1 MRILYFHAQDGNF
14 GDDLNKSIWQRVLHP
29 DIWNVPDIV
38 VVGIGTI
45 LNGDRLNAETVPER
59 HVYALGSGAGYGP
72 LPDRLFL
79 ERMNILAVRG
89 PLSALA
95 LGIDQGIAAT
105 DGAALLSTIEGGRST
120 AGANDVLF
128 IPHISSAVSGLWE
141 LACSE
146 AGVKYLDPRSTVE
159 EVLAAIGGANLVIT
173 EAMHGAILSD
183 TMRVPWVP
191 AASSR
196 KILDFKW
203 QDWTRSLGLAYQP
216 HMLPPTRTREGLA
229 ALRRAAPTI
238 EPAGSNQE
246 LVEVYKRSVGAKKT
260 ARRKS
265 GRRFRQ
271 IDPLLS
277 KFDRVFARHAGK
289 ALAKLRD
296 APPQLSDEN
305 AFNLKV
311 EQLQNAVRK
320 LERDVLDIS

>member
-14 GDDLNKSIWQRVLHP
+14 GDDLNKSIWQRVLNP
-29 DIWNVPDIV
+29 DIWNVPDVV

-45 LNGDRLNAETVPER
+45 LNGDRLNTETAPEK

-95 LGIDQGIAAT
+95 LGIDQSLAAT
-105 DGAALLSTIEGGRST
+105 DGAALLSTIEGGRS
-120 AGANDVLF
+120 AAANDVLF
-128 IPHISSAVSGLWE
+128 IPHISSAVSGLWD
-141 LACSE
+141 LACAE
-146 AGVKYLDPRSTVE
+146 AGIRYLDPRSTVE
-159 EVLAAIGGANLVIT
+159 EVIAAIRGAKLVIT

-183 TMRVPWVP
+183 TLRVPWVP
-191 AASSR
+191 AVSSR

-203 QDWTRSLGLAYQP
+203 QDWTRSLGLTYEP
-216 HMLPPTRTREGLA
+216 HMLPPTRTREKLA
-229 ALRRAAPTI
+229 GLRRPAPMI
-238 EPAGSNQE
+238 EPARSNQE
-246 LVEVYKRSVGAKKT
+246 LVDAYKRSVGVKKAT
-260 ARRKS
+260 GRKS

-277 KFDRVFARHAGK
+277 KFDPVFARQAGL

-296 APPQLSDEN
+296 APPQLSDDDT
-305 AFNLKV
+305 FNSKV
-311 EQLQNAVRK
+311 EQLQAAARK
-320 LERDVLDIS
+320 LERDVLDVA